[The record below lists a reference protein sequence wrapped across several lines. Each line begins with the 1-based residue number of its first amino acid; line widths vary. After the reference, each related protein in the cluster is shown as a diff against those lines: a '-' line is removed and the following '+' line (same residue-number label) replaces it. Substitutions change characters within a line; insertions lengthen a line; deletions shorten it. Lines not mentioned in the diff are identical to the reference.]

1 MGNLSIWY
9 ALNVSAD
16 TNIGLWGKP
25 DILLLLFFHS
35 KPFVAGTNLMTLV
48 HTAPCTTLH
57 GVRPKRQWLSGI
69 RPLTK
74 GDF

>member
-16 TNIGLWGKP
+16 TNIGLWWKP

-35 KPFVAGTNLMTLV
+35 KPFVAGTNLMTL
-48 HTAPCTTLH
+48 
-57 GVRPKRQWLSGI
+57 GSEQ
-69 RPLTK
+69 
-74 GDF
+74 

>member
-48 HTAPCTTLH
+48 HSVHSNLQ
-57 GVRPKRQWLSGI
+57 KSI
-69 RPLTK
+69 
-74 GDF
+74 

>member
-48 HTAPCTTLH
+48 HFRLQSHISCYCSL
-57 GVRPKRQWLSGI
+57 RSQ
-69 RPLTK
+69 
-74 GDF
+74 